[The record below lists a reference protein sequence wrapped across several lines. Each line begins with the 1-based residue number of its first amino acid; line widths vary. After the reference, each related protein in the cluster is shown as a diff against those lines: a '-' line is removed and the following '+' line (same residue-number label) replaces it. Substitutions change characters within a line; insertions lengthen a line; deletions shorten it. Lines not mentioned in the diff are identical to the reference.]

1 MTSHRKLPAEPV
13 GIELLLEM
21 LNASQG
27 LVARD
32 ASPPE
37 VAAPAEPELWPPVT
51 AGVQSAEAVEGIS
64 FDADAEAPVGN
75 PDVEVGRV
83 IFDVEVPVEIPDE
96 IENRFAAHIVRGMSK
111 SKTG

>member
-1 MTSHRKLPAEPV
+1 MTSHSKLPAEPV

-27 LVARD
+27 LVERD

-37 VAAPAEPELWPPVT
+37 VSAEPEVWPPAT
-51 AGVQSAEAVEGIS
+51 SAELSAETVEGMS
-64 FDADAEAPVGN
+64 FDVSVEGPAGN
-75 PDVEVGRV
+75 VEVGKV
-83 IFDVEVPVEIPDE
+83 GSDVEVPVESTDE
-96 IENRFAAHIVRGMSK
+96 VENRFAAHIVRGMSK